1 MATAA
6 ENCVFDLPSLFHVST
21 VAVIRDLSSYEE
33 SLCEMPDSIKQA
45 VLHLMGKR
53 GIITDDNLLKII
65 FPRLRSLD
73 LSISQVT
80 DKSLSQLGCY
90 AMNVF
95 QLDNSFK
102 EANTRVS
109 SAGIISLSRACPHLQ
124 IVYMRRNVNL
134 TDEAVLELCKNC
146 PWLREFNVGPTV
158 NECLS
163 RDRRDPEYSAHL
175 KSLNISLT
183 QITDEGIR
191 QLSNGLCAQVLTEI
205 DMSSSTQLTDEAVES
220 LIMMCPRLKILLF
233 DRCPKITEMS
243 RIALEERFQ
252 STDGT
257 KMKQVSWT
265 VY

>member
-1 MATAA
+1 MATAT

-45 VLHLMGKR
+45 VLHLMSKR

-80 DKSLSQLGCY
+80 DKSLLQLPTMRY
-90 AMNVF
+90 LQKVD
-95 QLDNSFK
+95 LNSFK
-102 EANTRVS
+102 EANAGVT

-124 IVYMRRNVNL
+124 IVYMRRNVNV
-134 TDEAVLELCKNC
+134 TDEAVMELCKNC
-146 PWLREFNVGPTV
+146 PWLREFNVGGCHLLTDAS
-158 NECLS
+158 LAALGQ
-163 RDRRDPEYSAHL
+163 YSVHL
-175 KSLNISLT
+175 KSLNISVT
-183 QITDEGIR
+183 QVTDEGIR
-191 QLSNGLCAQVLTEI
+191 QLSNGHCAQVLTEV
-205 DMSSSTQLTDEAVES
+205 DMSSCTQLTDEAVES
-220 LIMMCPRLKILLF
+220 LIMMCPLLRILLF
-233 DRCPKITEMS
+233 ARCPKITEMS

-252 STDGT
+252 SSEGT